1 MGLFDGKAHK
11 EEPEIKKKRKNN
23 VVPFQKFDDE
33 KKRNLGMIFS
43 IYMSIIEFN
52 VIKIW
57 CR

>member
-33 KKRNLGMIFS
+33 KKRNLGMIFNKNLS
-43 IYMSIIEFN
+43 LIHI
-52 VIKIW
+52 
-57 CR
+57 